1 MEAYTAHK
9 IVGEKVRVSHNGP
22 GWPAKPGPVAVLC
35 LAPGWQEPVVRR
47 LLRCVN
53 LSRLGR
59 AAGELSPGQVLPGSF
74 PGGPLLAETTF
85 VLVRSSS
92 PVCRRDRCW
101 LLLPWRGPPVGLVVP
116 GARGGL
122 GVFELTLALVVAI
135 V

>member
-1 MEAYTAHK
+1 MAVAALL
-9 IVGEKVRVSHNGP
+9 GP
-22 GWPAKPGPVAVLC
+22 LAVLY
-35 LAPGWQEPVVRR
+35 LPPGWQEPVVRR

-53 LSRLGR
+53 LSRLGIAG

-116 GARGGL
+116 GALGGF
-122 GVFELTLALVVAI
+122 GVDAGAVVAI